1 MADSTAIDSLPSN
14 TQGVNMQ
21 VKEQPVQP
29 QPSTDTSPQ
38 SNVNTPQLP
47 KMNEGQ
53 PAVQNQ
59 KIPIA
64 PKNISP
70 DSMNAVLSGL
80 QQAEQQGS
88 TRLPSRD
95 IPMNTNHIVQDEQI
109 QPNFIP
115 NKEAKDYIKEKDAYD
130 SMIEQ
135 QNKNNQVKDRLDILY
150 DEFQLPMLISVLYF
164 LFQLPIIQQ
173 KFTTY
178 FPILVKR
185 DGNMTLGGYLTKSF
199 IFGSCIYLIMKFTK
213 QVSEL

>member
-164 LFQLPIIQQ
+164 LFQLPIIQ
-173 KFTTY
+173 
-178 FPILVKR
+178 
-185 DGNMTLGGYLTKSF
+185 
-199 IFGSCIYLIMKFTK
+199 
-213 QVSEL
+213 